1 MRIPVRTFI
10 TWLTVC
16 ALLVSSPAWAQQHVI
31 DSTVLQQ
38 AIAEQQSV
46 DAANRQMVERVLARP
61 DVQVVAARLGLDI
74 KDARTAIAGIN
85 GDGAGGCC
93 ADRAGGRSGSCRR
106 VVEPDHHDFARHV
119 VADHHHRDFGR
130 RLDR

>member
-38 AIAEQQSV
+38 AISEQQSV

-85 GDGAGGCC
+85 GVELAAVAQTAQAVDQDLAGGL
-93 ADRAGGRSGSCRR
+93 SNPTITISL
-106 VVEPDHHDFARHV
+106 VTLLLIIIIVIL
-119 VADHHHRDFGR
+119 VAD
-130 RLDR
+130 

>member
-16 ALLVSSPAWAQQHVI
+16 ALLVSSPVWAQQHVI

-61 DVQVVAARLGLDI
+61 DVQVVAAKLGLDI

-85 GDGAGGCC
+85 GAELAAVAQTAQAADQDLAGGL
-93 ADRAGGRSGSCRR
+93 SNPTITISL
-106 VVEPDHHDFARHV
+106 VTLLLIIIIVIL
-119 VADHHHRDFGR
+119 VAD
-130 RLDR
+130 

>member
-16 ALLVSSPAWAQQHVI
+16 ALLVSSPVWAQQHVI

-46 DAANRQMVERVLARP
+46 DAANRQMIERVLAHP
-61 DVQVVAARLGLDI
+61 DVQVVAAKLGLDI

-85 GDGAGGCC
+85 SVELAAVAQTAQAVDQDLAGGL
-93 ADRAGGRSGSCRR
+93 SNPTITISL
-106 VVEPDHHDFARHV
+106 VTLLLIIIIVIL
-119 VADHHHRDFGR
+119 VAD
-130 RLDR
+130 

>member
-16 ALLVSSPAWAQQHVI
+16 ALLVSSPVWAQQHVI

-85 GDGAGGCC
+85 SEELAAVAQTAQAVDQDLAGGL
-93 ADRAGGRSGSCRR
+93 SNPTITISL
-106 VVEPDHHDFARHV
+106 VTLLLIIIIVIL
-119 VADHHHRDFGR
+119 VAD
-130 RLDR
+130 

>member
-61 DVQVVAARLGLDI
+61 DVQVVAAKLGLDI

-85 GDGAGGCC
+85 GVELAAVAQTAQAVDQDLAGGL
-93 ADRAGGRSGSCRR
+93 SNPTITISL
-106 VVEPDHHDFARHV
+106 VTLLLIIIIVIL
-119 VADHHHRDFGR
+119 VAD
-130 RLDR
+130 

>member
-16 ALLVSSPAWAQQHVI
+16 ALLVSSPVWAQQHVI
-31 DSTVLQQ
+31 DSTVLQT

-85 GDGAGGCC
+85 SEELAAVAQTAQAVDQDLAGGL
-93 ADRAGGRSGSCRR
+93 SNPTITISL
-106 VVEPDHHDFARHV
+106 VTLLLIIIIVIL
-119 VADHHHRDFGR
+119 VAD
-130 RLDR
+130 

>member
-16 ALLVSSPAWAQQHVI
+16 ALLVSSPVWAQQHVI

-61 DVQVVAARLGLDI
+61 DVQVVAAKLGLDI

-85 GDGAGGCC
+85 GAELAAVAQTAQAVDQDLAGGL
-93 ADRAGGRSGSCRR
+93 SNPTITISL
-106 VVEPDHHDFARHV
+106 VTLLLIIIIVIL
-119 VADHHHRDFGR
+119 VAD
-130 RLDR
+130 